1 MTQRFRIDGAEYDA
15 ASLPKEG
22 QALVESH
29 DLRTEASSGI
39 DEPTGAADEGQE
51 RVYRG
56 LEVGDHSGPDGCRS
70 GCAVQRRLRR
80 GDTDA
85 ENHDR

>member
-15 ASLPKEG
+15 GLAAQRGTGACGE
-22 QALVESH
+22 H

-56 LEVGDHSGPDGCRS
+56 LEVGDHSGPD
-70 GCAVQRRLRR
+70 RRVDL
-80 GDTDA
+80 GALFSDD
-85 ENHDR
+85 